1 MADSFLSPKV
11 RALFAKST
19 MSCGGDGDG
28 DGDGLFVRKDDSF
41 LVFDDVRISDVLLR
55 RVDTDGDVVRGDEWY
70 LDVAEALYPVISECL
85 DVLVPKI
92 LNFLLCQ

>member
-19 MSCGGDGDG
+19 TSCDGDD
-28 DGDGLFVRKDDSF
+28 DGFFVRKDDSF
-41 LVFDDVRISDVLLR
+41 LVFDDVRINDVLLR

-70 LDVAEALYPVISECL
+70 LDVAEALSPVISECL

-92 LNFLLCQ
+92 